1 MHDKLVYMGFL
12 SKKTIILQSVIFACI
27 ALFSFGFLSIAHA
40 EVSDLTGVTSLEIS
54 PDIPTPGNSVQVTLS
69 AYTLNLNGA
78 SISWAVNGVSV
89 PEYANERTMPLAI
102 GALGSTYLVKAVIT
116 PAGGAPVTVN
126 RTLTAS
132 DLDLIVESNTTVPSF
147 YKGRALPIG
156 DELTRVTS
164 ILHTGKALDVSTLTY
179 TWRLGST
186 VLFEGPVRG
195 RDSVVFTMP
204 KSATNLSVDIADATG
219 NIIMRKAVRLT
230 PATPELHFYEDNP
243 LRGLSLNA
251 INETLTLV
259 GSETTVRAEPYFVSA
274 DILDKQPRLTWT
286 IGGRA
291 ITNKN
296 ADPLTI
302 TLRATEG
309 AGTAKVGFELI
320 NTSSFLQFV
329 QDAFTINFQS

>member
-12 SKKTIILQSVIFACI
+12 SKKTTFVAI
-27 ALFSFGFLSIAHA
+27 ALFVCTLFFSLGLFTTTYA

-54 PDIPTPGNSVQVTLS
+54 PEIPTPGSTVDVTLS
-69 AYTLNLNGA
+69 AYTMNLNGA
-78 SISWAVNGVSV
+78 SITWAVNGVAV
-89 PEYANERTMPLAI
+89 PERANERTLQLKI
-102 GALGSTYLVKAVIT
+102 GTLGTNYAVKAVIT
-116 PAGGAPVTVN
+116 PAGGAPVSVS

-147 YKGRALPIG
+147 YKGRALPMG
-156 DELTRVTS
+156 DELVRVTS
-164 ILHTGKALDVSTLTY
+164 ILHTGKAVNVSALTY
-179 TWRLGST
+179 TWRLGNT

-219 NIIMRKAVRLT
+219 NIVMRKAVRLT
-230 PATPELHFYEDNP
+230 PAKPELHFYEDNP

-251 INETLTLV
+251 IRDSLTLV

-274 DILDKQPRLTWT
+274 DILDKEPRLTWT
-286 IGGRA
+286 IDGKT

-296 ADPLTI
+296 PDPLTI

-309 AGTAKVGFELI
+309 AGAAKIGFELI
-320 NTSSFLQFV
+320 NTTSFLQFV
-329 QDAFTINFQS
+329 QGAFTINFQN